1 VSDEKKMFQPWKL
14 QCLSSAKSSLPI
26 CFRGGLGFKVFS
38 KHYFS
43 HAKLRILIIVA
54 MYMMITFGHR
64 FRV

>member
-14 QCLSSAKSSLPI
+14 RCPISAKSSLSI
-26 CFRGGLGFKVFS
+26 CFRAGLGFKVFS

-43 HAKLRILIIVA
+43 YAKLRILIIVA

>member
-1 VSDEKKMFQPWKL
+1 MSDEKKMFQPWKL
-14 QCLSSAKSSLPI
+14 QCPTSAKSSLSI

-43 HAKLRILIIVA
+43 HAKLSILIIVA

-64 FRV
+64 CRV